1 MKISCLNLGCKVNQY
16 EIDSI
21 INTLQQNNHTVTN
34 KLEPADCYVVNTCA
48 VTTEAEKKS
57 RQMIARIRKLN
68 PQAKIYVLGCAAEHD
83 PEQFLKLDNVQLV
96 VGTVGKGQVPHN
108 LDKCGNHKQPLTTEY
123 EDDFFTSNVR
133 TRAYIKIQDGCNN
146 FCTYCII
153 PYLRGRS
160 RSRALDSIVK
170 EAKSLSSTCKEIVIT
185 GIDMSDYRI
194 DGKKALADLF
204 LALKDIDCR
213 IRIGSLEVNVVTPE
227 LLSAL
232 KQLKNFCPHFHLSLQ
247 SGSDAVLKTMNRHY
261 TTSMYLEKVSLIR
274 QYFSNPAITTD
285 IIVGFPTETDQDFES
300 QLDFVKQVNFADV
313 HYFAYSRRP
322 GTVAA
327 RFKPLN
333 GQIIK
338 NRESALKTLVMALKD
353 SFIDSY
359 KNKSTQVLIEEKTD
373 FGYTGFTPEYI
384 RVYVDSDIDITN
396 QIVNVTIC
404 DKYQD
409 GAKATLQ

>member
-21 INTLQQNNHTVTN
+21 INTLQQQNHTVIN

-96 VGTVGKGQVPHN
+96 VGTVGKGQVPNN

-123 EDDFFTSNVR
+123 EDDLFTSNVR

-170 EAKSLSSTCKEIVIT
+170 EAKALASTCKEIVIT

-194 DGKKALADLF
+194 DGKKALVDLF

-261 TTSMYLEKVSLIR
+261 TTSKYLEKVSLIR

-285 IIVGFPTETDQDFES
+285 IIVGFPTETEDNFKE
-300 QLDFVKQVNFADV
+300 QLDFVRQVNFADV

-338 NRESALKTLVMALKD
+338 NRELALKTLVMASKD
-353 SFIDSY
+353 NFINSY
-359 KNKSTQVLIEEKTD
+359 KNKTSQVLIEEKTD
-373 FGYTGFTPEYI
+373 FGYVGFTPEYI
-384 RVYVDSDIDITN
+384 RVYVYSDIDITN
-396 QIVNVTIC
+396 QVITVTIC
-404 DKYQD
+404 DRYQD